1 MKVRTLINRLL
12 NYDMNVDVDLVIYGD
27 NEERFSCTLKDDCI
41 DGHGTQGLDY
51 CAIIFHS
58 NELRDDEEDE
68 SIQDLILYKHCLI
81 NSRKNK
87 LKKKGNQDDK
97 RR

>member
-1 MKVRTLINRLL
+1 MKVKTLINRLL
-12 NYDMNVDVDLVIYGD
+12 NYDMDVDVDLVIYGD

-41 DGHGTQGLDY
+41 DGHDTKGLDY

-58 NELRDDEEDE
+58 NELKDDDDE
-68 SIQDLILYKHCLI
+68 SIQDLIIYKHCFI
-81 NSRKNK
+81 ENKKNSLRKVGKQND
-87 LKKKGNQDDK
+87 Q

>member
-12 NYDMNVDVDLVIYGD
+12 NYNMDHDVELVILGEY
-27 NEERFSCTLKDDCI
+27 EERYTCTLKDDCI
-41 DGHGTQGLDY
+41 DGHGGGDY
-51 CAIIFHS
+51 CPIIFHT
-58 NELRDDEEDE
+58 NEIKDDDE

-81 NSRKNK
+81 NSKKNK

>member
-12 NYDMNVDVDLVIYGD
+12 NYDMNIDVELVIHGED
-27 NEERFSCTLKDDCI
+27 EERYTCTLPDDSI
-41 DGHGTQGLDY
+41 DGHGGLDY
-51 CAIIFHS
+51 CPIIFHS

-81 NSRKNK
+81 DFRKNK
-87 LKKKGNQDDK
+87 LKKKGEKDV
-97 RR
+97 

>member
-12 NYDMNVDVDLVIYGD
+12 NYDMDVDVDLVIYGD

-41 DGHGTQGLDY
+41 DEHGGGDY
-51 CAIIFHS
+51 CPIIFHS

-81 NSRKNK
+81 ENKKNSLRKAGKQND
-87 LKKKGNQDDK
+87 Q

>member
-1 MKVRTLINRLL
+1 MKVKTLINRLL
-12 NYDMNVDVDLVIYGD
+12 NYDMDVDVDLVIYGD

-41 DGHGTQGLDY
+41 DGHDTKGLDY

-58 NELRDDEEDE
+58 NELKDDEDE

-81 NSRKNK
+81 DSMEKK
-87 LKKKGNQDDK
+87 KKKGSQDDQ

>member
-12 NYDMNVDVDLVIYGD
+12 NYDMDADVDLVIYGD

-58 NELRDDEEDE
+58 NELKDDEEDA

-81 NSRKNK
+81 NSKKNK
-87 LKKKGNQDDK
+87 LKEKEKANDQG
-97 RR
+97 R

>member
-12 NYDMNVDVDLVIYGD
+12 NYDMNMNVELVILGD
-27 NEERFSCTLKDDCI
+27 NEERYTCTLTDDCI
-41 DGHGTQGLDY
+41 DGHGGGDY
-51 CAIIFHS
+51 CPIIFNS
-58 NELRDDEEDE
+58 NEIKDDDE

-81 NSRKNK
+81 DSR
-87 LKKKGNQDDK
+87 KKKGNQNDK

>member
-12 NYDMNVDVDLVIYGD
+12 NYNMDHDVELVILGEY
-27 NEERFSCTLKDDCI
+27 EERYTCTLKDDCI
-41 DGHGTQGLDY
+41 DGHGDGDY
-51 CAIIFHS
+51 CPIIFNT
-58 NELRDDEEDE
+58 NEIKDDDE

-87 LKKKGNQDDK
+87 LREKKTEK
-97 RR
+97 R

>member
-12 NYDMNVDVDLVIYGD
+12 NYDMDVDVDLVIYGD
-27 NEERFSCTLKDDCI
+27 NEERFSCTLKDNCI
-41 DGHGTQGLDY
+41 DQHDTQGLDY

-58 NELRDDEEDE
+58 NELKDDDDE
-68 SIQDLILYKHCLI
+68 SIQDLILNKHCLI

>member
-12 NYDMNVDVDLVIYGD
+12 NYDMDVDVDLVIYGD
-27 NEERFSCTLKDDCI
+27 NEERFSCTLKDNCI

-58 NELRDDEEDE
+58 NELKDDDDE

-81 NSRKNK
+81 DSMEKK
-87 LKKKGNQDDK
+87 KKKGNQDDQ

>member
-12 NYDMNVDVDLVIYGD
+12 NYDMNHDVELVILGEH
-27 NEERFSCTLKDDCI
+27 EERYTCTLKDDCI
-41 DGHGTQGLDY
+41 DGHGGGDY
-51 CAIIFHS
+51 CPIIFDT
-58 NELRDDEEDE
+58 NEIKDDDEY
-68 SIQDLILYKHCLI
+68 IQDLILYKHCLI

-87 LKKKGNQDDK
+87 LKKKGYQDDK

>member
-1 MKVRTLINRLL
+1 MKVKTLINRLL
-12 NYDMNVDVDLVIYGD
+12 NYDMNIDVELVIYGD

-41 DGHGTQGLDY
+41 DGHGGLDY
-51 CAIIFHS
+51 CPIIFHS
-58 NELRDDEEDE
+58 NELKNDEDE

-81 NSRKNK
+81 DSR
-87 LKKKGNQDDK
+87 KKKGNQNDK